1 MRPARVV
8 VERAADMHFV
18 GQTHLIRVPLPQGP
32 VSIEALQARFEAAYH
47 ERFRVRLPEIHAAV
61 ASLRTAVIGERAPV
75 DLSGL
80 LPEADRAGTPEEAL
94 IDRRRAVFG
103 GAALLTPVYDRTR
116 LPRGAV
122 VDGPAILRQSDTTVL
137 VEPGDRAE
145 CGAEG
150 VLLVA
155 LGAARAAA
163 AA

>member
-1 MRPARVV
+1 M

-18 GQTHLIRVPLPQGP
+18 GQTHLIRVPLPEGP
-32 VSIEALQARFEAAYH
+32 VSLEVFQARFEAAYH

-61 ASLRTAVIGERAPV
+61 ASLRTTVLGERASV

-80 LPEADRAGTPEEAL
+80 LTEADRAATPEEAL
-94 IDRRRAVFG
+94 TGRRRAVFG
-103 GAALLTPVYDRTR
+103 GADLLTPVYDRAR
-116 LPRGAV
+116 LPSGAV
-122 VDGPAILRQSDTTVL
+122 VDGPAILCQSDTTVL

-155 LGAARAAA
+155 LGAARGAAA
-163 AA
+163 A